1 MWSYYFM
8 VSEIPVTLLSPSS
21 EEITSVEGI
30 SIPFSPTPV
39 PSTSEVNSVSTNL
52 DQCALTVS
60 TVINKEEFLT
70 GFHKRKLQR
79 KKKAQ
84 EEFEQ
89 QLKEE
94 RKRLQLEARESYKKL
109 VVSHRPIP
117 ELENL
122 ASKKYE
128 LENHSVNITELSAS
142 DLAEKNLWIGTSK
155 VIYEDESSENNDQK
169 DTQKDELTRL
179 KLKTPKDVKKI
190 LKKNAKKQVQ
200 KSKTFKLKNKL
211 ERQKN
216 KKESL
221 KKKKKRKGHSKSRQA
236 GKKGKR

>member
-1 MWSYYFM
+1 MN
-8 VSEIPVTLLSPSS
+8 VLER
-21 EEITSVEGI
+21 
-30 SIPFSPTPV
+30 
-39 PSTSEVNSVSTNL
+39 
-52 DQCALTVS
+52 
-60 TVINKEEFLT
+60 EFLT

>member
-1 MWSYYFM
+1 MRKYIPRRYGIQNGVYLILNTIIRCQYYLF
-8 VSEIPVTLLSPSS
+8 
-21 EEITSVEGI
+21 
-30 SIPFSPTPV
+30 
-39 PSTSEVNSVSTNL
+39 
-52 DQCALTVS
+52 Q
-60 TVINKEEFLT
+60 
-70 GFHKRKLQR
+70 
-79 KKKAQ
+79 
-84 EEFEQ
+84 
-89 QLKEE
+89 
-94 RKRLQLEARESYKKL
+94 
-109 VVSHRPIP
+109 
-117 ELENL
+117 
-122 ASKKYE
+122 
-128 LENHSVNITELSAS
+128 
-142 DLAEKNLWIGTSK
+142 